1 MARPLRIQR
10 PGGRYH
16 VTARGNERRAIFRD
30 DRDRWHFIELLA
42 QLPDRFGTRLHGWAL
57 MDNHFHL
64 LMETPEPNLSQTGQW
79 LNVSYSVWFNRRHQ
93 RNGHL
98 FQGRFGAVL
107 VGGLGD
113 WLEVARYVHLNPV
126 RVARLG
132 LSKQERQR
140 QKTAAARDPGAK
152 LVAERLRVLRD
163 YRWSSYRAYA
173 GLEVSPDWLT
183 QEALLEASGGRNA
196 GERRKAFLQYHEAP
210 LREGRLERVWDR
222 VVSGAV
228 LGSERFVAEVKA
240 AWKRRS
246 PEEARSREFSGEG
259 IAWKSIVQAVE
270 AVHGGRW
277 EEFRDR
283 HGDWGRDAAIYLG
296 RQRGRLKL
304 QELAELSGG
313 VGYTAV
319 AQAIRRVRQ
328 QIPGDKTWRSRI
340 DAVSQ
345 QLSKMKM

>member
-1 MARPLRIQR
+1 
-10 PGGRYH
+10 

-30 DRDRWHFIELLA
+30 DQDRRHFLELLA
-42 QLPDRFGTRLHGWAL
+42 ELPERFGTRLHGWVL
-57 MDNHFHL
+57 MENHFHL

-79 LNVSYSVWFNRRHQ
+79 LNVSYSVGFNRRHQ
-93 RNGHL
+93 RSGHL

-132 LSKQERQR
+132 LSKQDRQR
-140 QKTAAARDPGAK
+140 QKTAAGRDPGAK
-152 LVAERLRVLRD
+152 LVAERVRVLRN
-163 YRWSSYRAYA
+163 YRWSSYRAYV
-173 GLEVSPDWLT
+173 GLVTSPDWLT
-183 QEALLEASGGRNA
+183 QEALLGASGGRNA
-196 GERRKAFLQYHEAP
+196 GEQRKAFEQYHQAP

-240 AWKRRS
+240 GWKRRS
-246 PEEARSREFSGEG
+246 SEEVRSGEFSGG
-259 IAWKSIVQAVE
+259 GVSWKSIVQAVE

-277 EEFRDR
+277 EEFRDCY
-283 HGDWGRDAAIYLG
+283 GDWGRDAALYLG
-296 RQRGRLKL
+296 RQRGRVKL
-304 QELAELSGG
+304 QELAEVSGG

-328 QIPGDKTWRSRI
+328 QIPRDKAWRDRI
-340 DAVSQ
+340 DAVSK
-345 QLSKMKM
+345 QLSTMKM

>member
-10 PGGRYH
+10 AGGRYQ

-30 DRDRWHFIELLA
+30 DRDRRHFLELLGE
-42 QLPDRFGTRLHGWAL
+42 LPERFGTRLHGWVL

-64 LMETPEPNLSQTGQW
+64 LVETPEANLSQAGQW

-93 RNGHL
+93 RSGHL
-98 FQGRFGAVL
+98 FQGRFGSVL
-107 VGGLGD
+107 VGDDGD

-132 LSKQERQR
+132 LSKSDQQQ
-140 QKTAAARDPGAK
+140 QKTAAAREPGAR
-152 LVAERLRVLRD
+152 LVGDRLRVLRS
-163 YRWSSYRAYA
+163 YRWSSYRAYV
-173 GLEVSPDWLT
+173 GLAVPPDWLT
-183 QEALLEASGGRNA
+183 REALLGASGGRTA
-196 GERRKAFLQYHEAP
+196 WEQRRALQEYHEAP
-210 LREGRLERVWDR
+210 LREGGLERVWDR
-222 VVSGAV
+222 VVLGAV

-246 PEEARSREFSGEG
+246 AEEVRSGEFCG
-259 IAWKSIVQAVE
+259 GVAWKSIVEAVE

-277 EEFRDR
+277 EDFRDDY
-283 HGDWGRDAAIYLG
+283 GDWGRDAALYLG

-304 QELAELSGG
+304 AELARLSGG

-328 QIPGDKTWRSRI
+328 QLGRDKVWRRRME
-340 DAVSQ
+340 AVSAE
-345 QLSKMKM
+345 LSKMKM

>member
-10 PGGRYH
+10 VGGRYH

-30 DRDRWHFIELLA
+30 DRDRRHFLELMGE
-42 QLPDRFGTRLHGWAL
+42 LPERFGTRVHGWVL

-64 LMETPEPNLSQTGQW
+64 LWETPEPNLSRTGQW

-93 RNGHL
+93 RSGHL

-107 VGGLGD
+107 VGGEGE

-132 LSKQERQR
+132 LSKRDQQR
-140 QKTAAARDPGAK
+140 QKTAAARDPGVR
-152 LVAERLRVLRD
+152 LVAERLRVLRN
-163 YRWSSYRAYA
+163 YRWSSYRAYVGMA
-173 GLEVSPDWLT
+173 ACPGWLT
-183 QEALLEASGGRNA
+183 REALLGAGGGRTA
-196 GERRKAFLQYHEAP
+196 GEQRRAFAEYHEAP

-222 VVSGAV
+222 LVAGAV

-246 PEEARSREFSGEG
+246 AEEVRSGEFCG
-259 IAWKSIVQAVE
+259 GVPWEKLVEAVE

-277 EEFRDR
+277 EEFRD
-283 HGDWGRDAAIYLG
+283 HYGDWGRDAALYLG

-304 QELAELSGG
+304 AELARLSGG

-319 AQAIRRVRQ
+319 AQAIRRVRRQ
-328 QIPGDKTWRSRI
+328 VDREKVWRRRI
-340 DAVSQ
+340 AAVSAE
-345 QLSKMKM
+345 LSKMKM

>member
-10 PGGRYH
+10 PGGRYQ

-30 DRDRWHFIELLA
+30 DRDRRRFLELLGE
-42 QLPDRFGTRLHGWAL
+42 LPERFGTRVHGWVL

-64 LMETPEPNLSQTGQW
+64 LLETPEANLSQTGQW

-93 RNGHL
+93 RSGHL

-107 VGGLGD
+107 VGGEGE

-132 LSKQERQR
+132 LSKPDRQR
-140 QKTAAARDPGAK
+140 QKRAAARDPGARR
-152 LVAERLRVLRD
+152 VAERLRVLRN
-163 YRWSSYRAYA
+163 YRWSSYRAYV
-173 GLEVSPDWLT
+173 GLATAPGWLRR
-183 QEALLEASGGRNA
+183 EALLGASGGRTA
-196 GERRKAFLQYHEAP
+196 GEQRRAFAEYHEAP

-222 VVSGAV
+222 VVAGAV
-228 LGSERFVAEVKA
+228 LGSERFVAEVRA
-240 AWKRRS
+240 AWKWRS
-246 PEEARSREFSGEG
+246 VEEARSGEFRGG
-259 IAWKSIVQAVE
+259 VAWERIVEAVE

-277 EEFRDR
+277 EAFRDR
-283 HGDWGRDAAIYLG
+283 YGDWGRDVALYLG

-304 QELAELSGG
+304 EELARFSGG
-313 VGYTAV
+313 VGSTAV

-328 QIPGDKTWRSRI
+328 QIGRDKAWRSRV
-340 DAVSQ
+340 DAVSA

>member
-1 MARPLRIQR
+1 MARPLRIPR
-10 PGGRYH
+10 AGGRYQ

-30 DRDRWHFIELLA
+30 DRDRRHFLELMGE
-42 QLPDRFGTRLHGWAL
+42 LPERFGTRVHGWVL

-64 LMETPEPNLSQTGQW
+64 LLETPEANLSQTGQW

-93 RNGHL
+93 RSGHL

-107 VGGLGD
+107 VGGEGE
-113 WLEVARYVHLNPV
+113 WLEVARYVHLNPA

-132 LSKQERQR
+132 LSKPDRQR
-140 QKTAAARDPGAK
+140 QRTVAARDPGAR
-152 LVAERLRVLRD
+152 LVAERLRVLRN
-163 YRWSSYRAYA
+163 YRWSSYRSYV
-173 GLEVSPDWLT
+173 GLAACPGWLT
-183 QEALLEASGGRNA
+183 REALLGASGGRTA
-196 GERRKAFLQYHEAP
+196 EEQRRAFEAYHETP

-222 VVSGAV
+222 VVAGAV

-246 PEEARSREFSGEG
+246 AEEVRSGEFG
-259 IAWKSIVQAVE
+259 GGVAWQRIVEAVE

-277 EEFRDR
+277 EEFRDTY
-283 HGDWGRDAAIYLG
+283 GDWGRDAALYLG

-304 QELAELSGG
+304 AELARLAGG

-319 AQAIRRVRQ
+319 AQAVWRVRQ
-328 QIPGDKTWRSRI
+328 QIQRDKVWRRRMES
-340 DAVSQ
+340 VSAE
-345 QLSKMKM
+345 LSKMKM

>member
-10 PGGRYH
+10 LGGHYH
-16 VTARGNERRAIFRD
+16 LTARGNERRAIFRD
-30 DRDRWHFIELLA
+30 DRDRERFLELLA
-42 QLPDRFGTRLHGWAL
+42 ELPERFGSRLHAWVL
-57 MDNHFHL
+57 MENHFHL
-64 LMETPEPNLSQTGQW
+64 LIETPEGNLSRTAQW

-93 RNGHL
+93 RSGHL

-107 VGGLGD
+107 VAAGAD

-132 LSKQERQR
+132 LSKEARQR

-152 LVAERLRVLRD
+152 LVAERLRVLRTC
-163 YRWSSYRAYA
+163 RWSSYLSYA
-173 GLEVSPDWLT
+173 GLAASPTWLS
-183 QEALLEASGGRNA
+183 QAALWEAGGGRSA
-196 GERRKAFLQYHEAP
+196 AEQRKAFVEYHEAP

-228 LGSERFVAEVKA
+228 LGSVRFVAEIKA
-240 AWKRRS
+240 SWKQRS
-246 PEEARSREFSGEG
+246 PEEARSREFGGGVS
-259 IAWKSIVQAVE
+259 WNYVVKAVE

-283 HGDWGRDAAIYLG
+283 YGDWGRDTALYFG

-304 QELAELSGG
+304 QELADLAGG

-319 AQAIRRVRQ
+319 AQAVRRVQ
-328 QIPGDKTWRSRI
+328 QRSAQDKAWRRRI
-340 DAVSQ
+340 KEISE
-345 QLSKMKM
+345 QLSNMKM

>member
-10 PGGRYH
+10 AGGRYQ

-30 DRDRWHFIELLA
+30 DRDRRHFLELLGE
-42 QLPDRFGTRLHGWAL
+42 LPERFGTRVHGWVL

-64 LMETPEPNLSQTGQW
+64 LLETPEANLSQTGQW

-93 RNGHL
+93 RSGHL

-107 VGGLGD
+107 VGGEGE

-132 LSKQERQR
+132 LSKPERQR
-140 QKTAAARDPGAK
+140 QKTAAAVDPGAR

-163 YRWSSYRAYA
+163 YRWSSYRAYVGLAA
-173 GLEVSPDWLT
+173 GPGWLT
-183 QEALLEASGGRNA
+183 REALMGASGGRTVR
-196 GERRKAFLQYHEAP
+196 EQRRAFAAYHEAP

-228 LGSERFVAEVKA
+228 LGSERFVAEVRA

-246 PEEARSREFSGEG
+246 AEEARSGEFGG
-259 IAWKSIVQAVE
+259 GVAWKRIVEAVE

-277 EEFRDR
+277 EEFRDDY
-283 HGDWGRDAAIYLG
+283 GDWGRDAALYLG
-296 RQRGRLKL
+296 RLRGRLRL
-304 QELAELSGG
+304 QELGQLAGG

-328 QIPGDKTWRSRI
+328 QMDRDKTWRRRI
-340 DAVSQ
+340 DAVTAQ
-345 QLSKMKM
+345 WPTMI